1 MNLPD
6 YAFLSAPLWLV
17 TLLHWATLTL
27 HFICMNFFV
36 GGIILVLFGGFGDRW
51 NNPTVMKFVKLFPS
65 AMAATVSF
73 GVAPLLFVQL
83 VYPKQVYSASIV
95 SGWLW
100 LLIIAVLIA
109 AYYFL
114 YGSAFAKESAR
125 SRIGTYLAIALLGFV
140 YVSFVYSSVFSLAE
154 RPDLYQLLYSGHQS
168 GMIVNPDIGTYIF
181 RWLHM
186 IVGAI
191 TVGAFFVGWIGR
203 DDEVAYRVGKRF
215 YLYGMIVGMILGLVY
230 LFTLGEYLVPLM
242 RHPAIWLL
250 LVGIILSLASLHF
263 FFKKKFLSAGLMLVV
278 SLVTMVILRHS
289 LRLILLNG
297 FFDPATIP
305 VRPQWSIFI
314 IFLVMFVVALALIWY
329 MFKLFF
335 AGAEKKA

>member
-17 TLLHWATLTL
+17 TLLHWVTLTL
-27 HFICMNFFV
+27 HFICMNFLV
-36 GGIILVLFGGFGDRW
+36 GGIIMVLFGGFGDRW

-83 VYPKQVYSASIV
+83 VYPNQVYSASII

-100 LLIIAVLIA
+100 LMIVVVLIA

-125 SRIGTYLAIALLGFV
+125 SRIGTYLSIALMGFV

-154 RPDLYQLLYSGHQS
+154 RPDLYQLLYSGDQS
-168 GMIVNPDIGTYIF
+168 GLVVSPDIGTYIF

-186 IVGAI
+186 IAGAI
-191 TVGAFFVGWIGR
+191 IVGAFFVGWIGR
-203 DDEVAYRVGKRF
+203 DDEVAYGVGKRF
-215 YLYGMIVGMILGLVY
+215 YLYGMIVGMLLGLAY
-230 LFTLGEYLVPLM
+230 LFTLGDYLVALM
-242 RHPAIWLL
+242 RHPAILLL
-250 LVGIILSLASLHF
+250 LVGIVLSLASLHF
-263 FFKKKFLSAGLMLVV
+263 FFKKKFLPAGFMVAV
-278 SLVTMVILRHS
+278 SLISMVIVRHS
-289 LRLILLNG
+289 LRLILLND
-297 FFDPATIP
+297 FFDPSAIP
-305 VRPQWSIFI
+305 IRPQWSIFI
-314 IFLVMFVVALALIWY
+314 VFLIVFVVALALIWY
-329 MFKLFF
+329 MLKLFF

>member
-17 TLLHWATLTL
+17 TLLHWVTLTL
-27 HFICMNFFV
+27 HFICMNFLV
-36 GGIILVLFGGFGDRW
+36 GGIIIVLFGGFDDRW

-83 VYPKQVYSASIV
+83 VYPNQAYSASIV

-100 LLIIAVLIA
+100 LMIVVVLIA

-125 SRIGTYLAIALLGFV
+125 SRIGIYLSIALLGFV

-154 RPDLYQLLYSGHQS
+154 RPDLYQLLYSGDQS
-168 GMIVNPDIGTYIF
+168 GLVVNPDIGAYIF

-191 TVGAFFVGWIGR
+191 TVGAFFVGWLGR
-203 DDEVAYRVGKRF
+203 DDEVAFRIGKRF
-215 YLYGMIVGMILGLVY
+215 YLWGMIVGMLLGLVY
-230 LFTLGEYLVPLM
+230 LFTLGEYLTAFM
-242 RHPAIWLL
+242 HHPAIWLL
-250 LVGIILSLASLHF
+250 LVSFVLSLASLHF
-263 FFKKKFLSAGLMLVV
+263 FFKKKFLSAGLMLFV
-278 SLVTMVILRHS
+278 SLVSMVIMRHS
-289 LRLILLNG
+289 LRLILLND
-297 FFDPATIP
+297 FFDPSTIP
-305 VRPQWSIFI
+305 IRPQWSIFT
-314 IFLVMFVVALALIWY
+314 IFLIMFVVALALIWY
-329 MFKLFF
+329 MLWLFF
-335 AGAEKKA
+335 KGTRQKA